1 MMNKVAVIT
10 GATRGIGRSIALH
23 LGQSGYQVV
32 VNGTKIVLIN
42 EVVQEIH
49 RTSGEAIGYCANV
62 ADSLE
67 VSAMV
72 DAVIA
77 KYGRIDV
84 LIHNAGNLHDQSC
97 LRMTDEEWKSVV
109 DVHLNG
115 AFYSIQRVLTHMIEN
130 GGDILLMTST
140 AGLMGSMGQVNYSAA
155 KAGILGIVWTLAAEL
170 KRNRIR
176 VNAISPAALTD
187 MTRPV
192 IEHIKEKYASRN
204 EPFPDFWK
212 VGEADDVARFV
223 VALLAQSDADL
234 TGEIFGVNGSKVTK
248 WHKPA
253 PAFSENSVEAF
264 FTTWQSQKGS
274 T

>member
-1 MMNKVAVIT
+1 MNKVALIT

-32 VNGTKIVLIN
+32 VNGTKNTLIS

-49 RTSGEAIGYCANV
+49 RTGGEAFGYCANV
-62 ADSLE
+62 ADPVE
-67 VSAMV
+67 VTAMV

-77 KYGRIDV
+77 KYGRTDV
-84 LIHNAGNLHDQSC
+84 LIHNAGNLHDQSS
-97 LRMTDEEWKSVV
+97 LRMTDEAWHSVL

-115 AFYSIQRVLTHMIEN
+115 AFYCIQQVLPHMLEN

-140 AGLMGSMGQVNYSAA
+140 AGLTGSMSQMNYSAA

-170 KRNRIR
+170 KRHHIR

-187 MTRPV
+187 MTRPI

-204 EPFPDFWK
+204 ELFPEFWK

-223 VALLAQSDADL
+223 VALLAQPDADL
-234 TGEIFGVNGSKVTK
+234 TGEILGVNGTKVTK
-248 WHKPA
+248 WHKPE
-253 PAFSENSVEAF
+253 PAFSENSIEAF
-264 FTTWQSQKGS
+264 FTTWQHQKGNN
-274 T
+274 